1 MYGLDVIAMF
11 IASAF
16 KFAFALPTALALGY
30 TYGETLLI
38 TLPGG
43 VFGVLFFYF
52 ASTRLME
59 WTRRRKLYNDLM
71 KIRQGKEVHH
81 RYFNRFNK
89 FIIKVKQRVGILGI
103 AAITPTVLGIP
114 LGVIIA
120 AKFFKHQKF
129 TLPILI
135 VSVVLWGF
143 AVTTFLYYIK
153 DAVL

>member
-16 KFAFALPTALALGY
+16 KFAFALPTAVALGY
-30 TYGETLLI
+30 TYGQTLLI

-52 ASTRLME
+52 TSTRLME
-59 WTRRRKLYNDLM
+59 WNRRRKLYKDLL
-71 KIRQGKEVHH
+71 KIRQGKEVNH
-81 RYFNRFNK
+81 RYFNRLNK
-89 FIIKVKQRVGILGI
+89 FIIKVKLRVGILGI
-103 AAITPTVLGIP
+103 AAITPTILGIP

-120 AKFFKHQKF
+120 AKFFKHKKL

-135 VSVVLWGF
+135 ASVVVWGF

-153 DAVL
+153 DVVS